1 MPVKHNPRGTPLRD
15 SHPLKGG
22 CIILGWNRPPSSAKP
37 STPTAEPSTSL
48 EEDNSFDIAAH
59 KSLEE
64 SLQRMFDPNMEHQW
78 MEPNPSSESGS
89 QEQSLESLPP
99 ADPEDK

>member
-1 MPVKHNPRGTPLRD
+1 MPVKHVPRGTPLRD

-22 CIILGWNRPPSSAKP
+22 CIIFGWGRPPSSAKP

-59 KSLEE
+59 RSLEASMLRRLTAPTE
-64 SLQRMFDPNMEHQW
+64 SPKKA
-78 MEPNPSSESGS
+78 PSPSSDTDMESPSDVPSPGTS
-89 QEQSLESLPP
+89 TE
-99 ADPEDK
+99 PE

>member
-1 MPVKHNPRGTPLRD
+1 MPVIIHPPGTPLPD
-15 SHPLKGG
+15 DHPLKGG
-22 CIILGWNRPPSSAKP
+22 CIIFGWGRPPSSAKL
-37 STPTAEPSTSL
+37 STPTAEPSTSS

-59 KSLEE
+59 KSLEA

-99 ADPEDK
+99 GDPEDK